1 METAPDPRWDLAD
14 LVSQRK
20 GELGLSFRGIAE
32 AAVDPVDPM
41 AGSLWTRGTLENL
54 AKREPV
60 KAPSAPML
68 RALAAGLQVPL
79 RLVQEAA
86 AAQWFGVETVTAHE
100 GEGDLETRLLVRRY
114 QAMTPEDRRRLQII
128 AETYD
133 PS

>member
-14 LVSQRK
+14 LVNRRK

-32 AAVDPVDPM
+32 AAVDPVDPV

-68 RALAAGLQVPL
+68 RALAAGLQVPI

-86 AAQWFGVETVTAHE
+86 AAQWFGVETIYDDEA
-100 GEGDLETRLLVRRY
+100 DPETRLLVRRY
-114 QAMTPEDRRRLQII
+114 QQMSPEDRRRLQII

>member
-14 LVSQRK
+14 LVNQRK
-20 GELGLSFRGIAE
+20 GEIGLSFRKIAE

-60 KAPSAPML
+60 KAPSAPAL
-68 RALAAGLQVPL
+68 RALAVGLQVPL

-86 AAQWFGVETVTAHE
+86 AAQWFGVETVYDD
-100 GEGDLETRLLVRRY
+100 GVDPETRLLVRRY
-114 QAMTPEDRRRLQII
+114 QQMSPEDRRRLQII

>member
-14 LVSQRK
+14 LVNQRK
-20 GELGLSFRGIAE
+20 GEVGLSFRKIAE
-32 AAVDPVDPM
+32 AAVDPVDPSG
-41 AGSLWTRGTLENL
+41 GSLWTRGTLENL

-86 AAQWFGVETVTAHE
+86 AAQWFGVETVYDDEA
-100 GEGDLETRLLVRRY
+100 DPETRLLVRRY
-114 QAMTPEDRRRLQII
+114 QQMSPEDRRRLQII

>member
-1 METAPDPRWDLAD
+1 MATAPDPRWDLAN
-14 LVSQRK
+14 LVNQRK
-20 GELGLSFRGIAE
+20 GELGLSFRKIAE
-32 AAVDPVDPM
+32 NAVDPVDPA
-41 AGSLWTRGTLENL
+41 AGPLWTRSTLENL

-60 KAPSAPML
+60 KAPSAPAL

-86 AAQWFGVETVTAHE
+86 AAQWFGVETVYDD
-100 GEGDLETRLLVRRY
+100 EGDPETRLLVRRY
-114 QAMTPEDRRRLQII
+114 QQMSPEDRRRLQII

>member
-1 METAPDPRWDLAD
+1 MATAPDPRWDLAD
-14 LVSQRK
+14 LVNRRK
-20 GELGLSFRGIAE
+20 GELGLSFRKIAE
-32 AAVDPVDPM
+32 NAVDPVAPM

-86 AAQWFGVETVTAHE
+86 AAQWFGVETVYDD
-100 GEGDLETRLLVRRY
+100 EGDPETRLLVRRY
-114 QAMTPEDRRRLQII
+114 QQMSPEDRRRLQII

>member
-1 METAPDPRWDLAD
+1 METAPDPRWDLSD
-14 LVSQRK
+14 LVNRRK
-20 GELGLSFRGIAE
+20 GETGLSFRKIAE
-32 AAVDPVDPM
+32 ATIDPVDPE
-41 AGSLWTRGTLENL
+41 AGPLWTRGTLENL

-60 KAPSAPML
+60 KAPPAAML

-86 AAQWFGVETVTAHE
+86 AAQWFGVETVY
-100 GEGDLETRLLVRRY
+100 GEGVDPDTRLLVRRY
-114 QAMTPEDRRRLQII
+114 QQMSPEDRRRLQIL